1 MRTLPKR
8 EKAVKH
14 RGADFEP
21 ARAGGLAG
29 KIAKDHFFA
38 HASHEIRAPLNAI
51 AGFAELLANCGGTL
65 PGPDKQREY
74 AKIIHQSAQH
84 LLSIVNA
91 ITDMSLIQSGSV
103 QVTLEQ
109 IDAAQ
114 QIDFCCGMF
123 ALQARQRGIALLR
136 AYLPALGPVV
146 CDRRLFTQ
154 ILANLVS
161 NAIKFTPAGGRV
173 TIEARAKAATFVVRV
188 TDTGTGI
195 NAADLSRLGNPFFQ
209 GKNSSGGQGTGLG
222 ISIVCGLIG
231 ALGGGLKI
239 ASEPGRGTCVEI
251 RLPVDGRA
259 AARARAGPVTIAT
272 APKVTCSEVPI
283 TNQRAVK
290 KIA

>member
-8 EKAVKH
+8 EKVVKR

-21 ARAGGLAG
+21 ARARGLAG
-29 KIAKDHFFA
+29 EIAKDHFFA

-51 AGFAELLANCGGTL
+51 AGFAELLANCGGAL

-74 AKIIHQSAQH
+74 ANIIHQSAQH
-84 LLSIVNA
+84 LLSVVNA
-91 ITDMSLIQSGSV
+91 ITDMSLIQSGGV
-103 QVTLEQ
+103 QVMLEH

-123 ALQARQRGIALLR
+123 ALQARQRGITLLC

-146 CDRRLFTQ
+146 CDRRLFAQ
-154 ILANLVS
+154 ILVNLIS

-173 TIEARAKAATFVVRV
+173 IIDAHVQAASFFVRV

-195 NAADLSRLGNPFFQ
+195 NAEDLSHLGNPFFQ
-209 GKNSSGGQGTGLG
+209 GKNSSGRQGTGLG
-222 ISIVCGLIG
+222 ISIVRGLVG

-251 RLPVDGRA
+251 RLPINGRP
-259 AARARAGPVTIAT
+259 AARAEAGPVTIAT
-272 APKVTCSEVPI
+272 APKLTCSEVPV